1 MGIFTKTYEVMP
13 FYQGFLFRN
22 NTFEKQ
28 LNAGFHEIYD
38 WKDRTK
44 LYQIPQN
51 SQLITV
57 TNQEILT
64 KDNIALRFSFNII
77 YKVTDGL
84 KLLENTIFNH
94 LQIAGFNVKIGGL
107 NNQEIDFVAEKNGER
122 IYVQATLTINEE
134 KTLAREFGTLLK
146 IGDNYPKYVITLDEF
161 DGNTFEGVQCLS
173 LRRFIGE
180 ILKTPLGHL

>member
-84 KLLENTIFNH
+84 KLLENTM
-94 LQIAGFNVKIGGL
+94 
-107 NNQEIDFVAEKNGER
+107 
-122 IYVQATLTINEE
+122 INEYYILSDAEHKLQSLVQIYFRKMISQIESEALNE
-134 KTLAREFGTLLK
+134 KEPNGR
-146 IGDNYPKYVITLDEF
+146 I
-161 DGNTFEGVQCLS
+161 
-173 LRRFIGE
+173 
-180 ILKTPLGHL
+180 